1 MLEILLGLI
10 RASREGN
17 WMLHL
22 AMIKT
27 VIAWKFAY
35 DRFNYTKYLPIC
47 YNQMLKLPM
56 KLKLPME
63 HPEVYEHLKNG

>member
-17 WMLHL
+17 WMLYL

-63 HPEVYEHLKNG
+63 HPEVFEHLKNG